1 MEKKETYAEPILLAH
16 DELRNI
22 TAGASRCVKTVD
34 NTCVD

>member
-1 MEKKETYAEPILLAH
+1 MEKKESYAEPVLIAH

-22 TAGASRCVKTVD
+22 TAAASRCVKSVD